1 MVAEP
6 RKASTVIVIREPMET
21 LLMKRSTH
29 DSFIAKATVYPGGA
43 VEETDKDEVLMS
55 FCREFNGNKA
65 KAMLKTDDMDE
76 RTASGFFFAAIR
88 ELFEESSI
96 LLAKNAFGGTLNL
109 SVEPASSRFKEY
121 RKDIHDGKIT
131 LAEMAQKE
139 GLIFTP
145 EDLTPFA
152 HWITPAI
159 MKTRFDTWF
168 FLARFP
174 SGQEALHDNKEL
186 TSAEWMNPHEAIGL
200 SGQREILL
208 MPPTLMTL
216 RELSSFGTI
225 NELFV
230 YAATKDIPSIQPEVF
245 TEETITGVRLPYDPG
260 YSDAALKQPPR
271 PGEPSRA
278 ILENGFWKL
287 SLED

>member
-6 RKASTVIVIREPMET
+6 RKASTVIVIREPMEI

-43 VEETDKDEVLMS
+43 VDETDKDEVLMG
-55 FCREFNGNKA
+55 FCNGFNGNKA
-65 KAMLKTDDMDE
+65 KAMLKVDDMDE
-76 RTASGFFFAAIR
+76 RVASGFFFAAIR

-96 LLAKNAFGGTLNL
+96 LLAKNAFGEPLNL
-109 SVEPASSRFKEY
+109 SVEPALSRFKEY
-121 RKDIHDGKIT
+121 RKAIHDREIT

-139 GLIFTP
+139 GLMYTP
-145 EDLTPFA
+145 EDLIPFA

-159 MKTRFDTWF
+159 LKTRFDTWF
-168 FLARFP
+168 FLARLP
-174 SGQEALHDNKEL
+174 SGQAAHYDNKEL
-186 TSAEWMNPHEAIGL
+186 TSAEWMNPQKAIGL
-200 SGQREILL
+200 NGEREILL

-216 RELSSFGTI
+216 RELASFGTI

-230 YAATKDIPSIQPEVF
+230 FAATKDIPTIQPEVF

-260 YSDAALKQPPR
+260 YSDATLKQPPR

-287 SLED
+287 S